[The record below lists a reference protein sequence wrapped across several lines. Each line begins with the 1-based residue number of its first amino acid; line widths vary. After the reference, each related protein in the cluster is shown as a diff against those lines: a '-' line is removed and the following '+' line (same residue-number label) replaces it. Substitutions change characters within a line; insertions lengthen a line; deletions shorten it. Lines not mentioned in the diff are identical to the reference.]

1 MRGRLTTVISDVKD
15 MDLLEVN
22 GAEALPLRPLLAR
35 IARRPGRWR
44 RRMQGRRDWQE
55 ELSGST
61 DSPLPEA
68 A

>member
-15 MDLLEVN
+15 MDLLDVE

-35 IARRPGRWR
+35 IARRDGRWR
-44 RRMQGRRDWQE
+44 SRMQSRRDE
-55 ELSGST
+55 VE
-61 DSPLPEA
+61 DPAYEAPIPEA